1 MWSLTKQVQGLAS
14 WLIKLLFF
22 YFFTS
27 MGTWDLIC
35 GTHVT
40 NQAQVYMSPASEK
53 VDAASQT
60 FHIGVLRGQR
70 ENMLQEWVGE

>member
-1 MWSLTKQVQGLAS
+1 
-14 WLIKLLFF
+14 
-22 YFFTS
+22 

-40 NQAQVYMSPASEK
+40 SQAQVYMSPASEK

>member
-1 MWSLTKQVQGLAS
+1 
-14 WLIKLLFF
+14 
-22 YFFTS
+22 
-27 MGTWDLIC
+27 MGTWVLIC

-40 NQAQVYMSPASEK
+40 SQAQVYMSPASEK

-60 FHIGVLRGQR
+60 SHIGVLRGQG